1 MEADGNSGDEKHS
14 NKAAALNADVSI
26 VNCMHG
32 PHIFLLH
39 IYSSFIRK
47 ELQNFPHFLSFWMRK
62 D

>member
-1 MEADGNSGDEKHS
+1 MEADGNSGDEKQRIPI
-14 NKAAALNADVSI
+14 KLAALDADVSI

-47 ELQNFPHFLSFWMRK
+47 EL
-62 D
+62 